1 MNTNAF
7 LALAE
12 RDARI
17 ADALTSILR
26 AMRLVDNEDARQML
40 GELLLILGYT
50 IISFPSAVG
59 VLDALQVD
67 DILLTDVTLPGQ
79 SGLELAQLARERFA
93 NLRGVFS
100 TGRTLMPS
108 QVQGKI
114 LLKPFSL
121 KQLDAVLS

>member
-1 MNTNAF
+1 
-7 LALAE
+7 
-12 RDARI
+12 
-17 ADALTSILR
+17 
-26 AMRLVDNEDARQML
+26 ML

-50 IISFPSAVG
+50 ILSFPSAVG

-79 SGLELAQLARERFA
+79 SGLELAQLARERFP
-93 NLRGVFS
+93 NLRVVFS

-121 KQLDAVLS
+121 EQLDAVLS